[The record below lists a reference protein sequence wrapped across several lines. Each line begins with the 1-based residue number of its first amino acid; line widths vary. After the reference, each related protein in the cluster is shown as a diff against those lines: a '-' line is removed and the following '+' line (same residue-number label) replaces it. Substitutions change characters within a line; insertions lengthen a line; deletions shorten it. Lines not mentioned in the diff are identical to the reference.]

1 MKYKIKRFSKI
12 ELIETEREND
22 SYKDYEWLIDG
33 KSNSTPGEIIGTTKK
48 YDNDAKE
55 IGEISKKKIKKLKKE
70 ISDGYVFH
78 SPPGDP
84 NESDTHSLS
93 EHSNP
98 KASLDSNKQITCSKD
113 INLNDRFIYK
123 VKYPEKDKKGKLR
136 FPIVLHSCKGHWRLG
151 VGRYSGG
158 L

>member
-55 IGEISKKKIKKLKKE
+55 IGEISKKKIKKL
-70 ISDGYVFH
+70 
-78 SPPGDP
+78 
-84 NESDTHSLS
+84 T
-93 EHSNP
+93 
-98 KASLDSNKQITCSKD
+98 
-113 INLNDRFIYK
+113 
-123 VKYPEKDKKGKLR
+123 
-136 FPIVLHSCKGHWRLG
+136 
-151 VGRYSGG
+151 
-158 L
+158 